1 MPPHSCPP
9 VQNRHPPGNV
19 GPLGTSSPR
28 AAIGLDE
35 IAPGNSADEPVLV
48 PPRQCPH
55 TPAHPFRTAT
65 PPRERRA
72 SGNVEHQLDD
82 RALWQLPGRA
92 GARPSQA
99 MPPTPVRPET
109 PPFWERRPLET
120 SSPRAAIGLD
130 ERAPDKLRG
139 PASARPPQ
147 GSRAMRN
154 SGSLSQRA

>member
-1 MPPHSCPP
+1 MPPHANPP
-9 VQNRHPPGNV
+9 VLNPPPPRPV
-19 GPLGTSSPR
+19 GTPGTSGPR
-28 AAIGLDE
+28 AAIG
-35 IAPGNSADEPVLV
+35 
-48 PPRQCPH
+48 
-55 TPAHPFRTAT
+55 
-65 PPRERRA
+65 
-72 SGNVEHQLDD
+72 LDD

-147 GSRAMRN
+147 GGRAMRN

>member
-55 TPAHPFRTAT
+55 TPAHPFRTP
-65 PPRERRA
+65 PPRAPPGTRDTPDPRVARA
-72 SGNVEHQLDD
+72 P
-82 RALWQLPGRA
+82 WQTPRRA
-92 GARPSQA
+92 GARP
-99 MPPTPVRPET
+99 PPAI
-109 PPFWERRPLET
+109 PPP
-120 SSPRAAIGLD
+120 P
-130 ERAPDKLRG
+130 P
-139 PASARPPQ
+139 RPPP
-147 GSRAMRN
+147 
-154 SGSLSQRA
+154 

>member
-1 MPPHSCPP
+1 ARGS
-9 VQNRHPPGNV
+9 HPRERRTPGNV
-19 GPLGTSSPR
+19 EHQ
-28 AAIGLDE
+28 LDE

-48 PPRQCPH
+48 PPRQCP
-55 TPAHPFRTAT
+55 
-65 PPRERRA
+65 
-72 SGNVEHQLDD
+72 
-82 RALWQLPGRA
+82 
-92 GARPSQA
+92 
-99 MPPTPVRPET
+99 PTPVRPET

-120 SSPRAAIGLD
+120 STPRAAIRLG